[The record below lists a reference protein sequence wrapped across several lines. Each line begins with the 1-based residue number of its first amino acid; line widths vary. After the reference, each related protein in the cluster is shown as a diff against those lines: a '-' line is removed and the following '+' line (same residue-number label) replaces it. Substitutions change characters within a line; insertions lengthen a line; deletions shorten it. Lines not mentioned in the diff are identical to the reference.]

1 VNFLKRL
8 FGLRL
13 SAASVQAVSQGAESL
28 IVTTDELMM
37 YYDQAM
43 RINADQATQLER
55 LKRQINDQA
64 RLIAD
69 YEQAQADSNERSD
82 WVRRLVSERGD
93 QLGINST
100 MHRFDAAR
108 LALVAV
114 WDALDHYKAEN
125 DKLKRRCA
133 TLTKQLADKPEF
145 DFVAAISAGQKVP
158 S

>member
-1 VNFLKRL
+1 MKFLRRL
-8 FGLRL
+8 FPSLTSEVAKVTENADR
-13 SAASVQAVSQGAESL
+13 L

-82 WVRRLVSERGD
+82 WVRLLIDERGKE
-93 QLGINST
+93 LGIDST

-108 LALVAV
+108 LALSAV
-114 WDALDHYKAEN
+114 WEAHDQHKAETER
-125 DKLKRRCA
+125 LKRRCA
-133 TLTKQLADKPEF
+133 ILTKKLADKPEF
-145 DFVAAISAGQKVP
+145 DFVAAISAGNKVP